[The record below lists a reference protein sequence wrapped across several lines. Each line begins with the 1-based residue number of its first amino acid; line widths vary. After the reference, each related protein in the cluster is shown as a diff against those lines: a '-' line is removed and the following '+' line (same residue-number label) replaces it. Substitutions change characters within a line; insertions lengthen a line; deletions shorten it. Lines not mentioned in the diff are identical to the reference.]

1 VETLDA
7 WHLGRTSFARF
18 GLLDYETILPHFPF
32 FPLNHVISSTVHL
45 PEEEKMKT
53 ITDGYLMKIKTS
65 DKPFFIR
72 DSTLKGFGV
81 KGNKSGTI
89 KFIAETWHQGRSY
102 RQTLG
107 EFPLLNSKKARKEAI
122 SFFTTVKAGNYRKIG
137 KSNNLEG
144 LFESYI
150 SGNRLKANTVRNYKE
165 VIYFY
170 LSD

>member
-1 VETLDA
+1 
-7 WHLGRTSFARF
+7 
-18 GLLDYETILPHFPF
+18 
-32 FPLNHVISSTVHL
+32 
-45 PEEEKMKT
+45 MKT

-170 LSD
+170 LSDWLNKPVSSITKIMVEKRFYQIRDKGINGGKPTYSQATKTMRILSALM